1 MFLDSRIL
9 LCLRQVF
16 SFLKLK
22 TIHTSPQC
30 RRRGCEM
37 LPYVSPDFQM
47 SETKG
52 GNRKVPESGVYQPHE
67 INTVNP

>member
-1 MFLDSRIL
+1 
-9 LCLRQVF
+9 
-16 SFLKLK
+16 
-22 TIHTSPQC
+22 
-30 RRRGCEM
+30 M

-52 GNRKVPESGVYQPHE
+52 DNRKVPESGVYQPHE